1 MLIRVLVAVLLPA
14 LAYAYTVVRKDGR
27 TFTGELLVQ
36 NPQETIIKGTDG
48 VVLKFRAEQIDWV
61 KTTDEIRKPEQASI
75 GGTSAQAMT
84 YETRELTMRRKWTGE
99 RLTFDFKDIDI
110 RDFFR
115 LIADLTGLNMIV
127 DPAVKGTLTMK
138 MHDVPWDQALD
149 LVCRTFGLGY
159 QIEGNVLNVEK

>member
-1 MLIRVLVAVLLPA
+1 MLISVLVAVLLPA